1 MRRLRPLLLGLAI
14 VLAVGL
20 GLALAARGGP
30 ELEIEVV
37 GLSAEDRVLDL
48 GTRSPKVA
56 IQHELNVRS
65 FSGKRIRLEA
75 RLEDGHPEGMKIVLD
90 GHTDLLPQG
99 QGKLRLAIECPST
112 VGPYKTKAVI
122 FSKDLPGWEL
132 VYEVKGINEPRKIR
146 GASPEFNPRR
156 VQLGNVRPGTQHDI
170 SFSIRNIGSDDLV
183 ISEWHLT
190 EKKEIRLYKVGPGD
204 LIVPGG
210 VQQVNGKV
218 MSPARPGP
226 FTIPIKMDTNARL
239 GPKKTF
245 FIVGT
250 VVPRYRAEP
259 ARVLQRRTVRAR
271 RPEFRIRLI
280 ADDGEPPFSVG
291 SIENLGRYLEELSR
305 GSDGPAAS
313 QTLKLRLASSAPIG
327 PARFTIAVK
336 LAPGGEIVHI
346 PFEFEIVRSIVA
358 HPTRINFGKTA
369 NGARPERELRLLRLV
384 GGAFRVTSAVSR
396 DGKFEVKVVQAGN
409 MPPRILVRPAAG
421 LPSGITSDQILVE
434 TDDPDTPKL
443 IVDAN
448 VEVLK

>member
-1 MRRLRPLLLGLAI
+1 MRRLRPLLLGFA
-14 VLAVGL
+14 
-20 GLALAARGGP
+20 LALAACGGGP

-37 GLSAEDRVLDL
+37 GLPADLRVLDL
-48 GTRSPKVA
+48 GTQSPMVA
-56 IQHELNVRS
+56 IQYELKVQS
-65 FSGKRIRLEA
+65 FSDTRIRIEA
-75 RLEDGHPEGMKIVLD
+75 RLEEGHPEGMKLVLH
-90 GHTDLLPQG
+90 GQSDLLPQAK
-99 QGKLRLAIECPST
+99 GKLRLSIECPSAI
-112 VGPYKTKAVI
+112 GPFKTKAVI
-122 FSKDLPGWEL
+122 FSKDLPDWER
-132 VYEVKGINEPRKIR
+132 VYDVKGINEPRKIR
-146 GASPEFNPRR
+146 GAAPEFRPKR
-156 VQLGNVRPGTQHDI
+156 VQLGSVRPGTQHDI

-190 EKKEIRLYKVGPGD
+190 SPKEILLYKVGPGD

-218 MSPARPGP
+218 ISPVHPGP
-226 FTIPIKMDTNARL
+226 FTIPIKMDTNSRL

-259 ARVLQRRTVRAR
+259 MRVLKRRTVRAR

-280 ADDGEPPFSVG
+280 ADDGEPPFFVDSV
-291 SIENLGRYLEELSR
+291 ENLGGYLEELSR
-305 GSDGPAAS
+305 GSKEPAATQS
-313 QTLKLRLASSAPIG
+313 LKLRLRESAPIG

-358 HPTRINFGKTA
+358 HPARMNFGKTE
-369 NGARPERELRLLRLV
+369 NGLRPERELRLLSLV
-384 GGAFRVTSAVSR
+384 SGSFRVTSAVAR

-409 MPPRILVRPAAG
+409 APPRILVRPAAG
-421 LPSGITSDQILVE
+421 LPSGITSDQILIE
-434 TDDPDTPKL
+434 TDDPDTPSL